1 MESMNTKDRTRGNR
15 RGTADTIDAMQQ
27 LQIPIQRGAPA
38 PLTTQISD
46 GLRAAIHDGRLAPGA
61 RLPSWRDFAAQLGV
75 ARGTVRLAYERLID
89 EGLIVAAGAAGTR
102 VAQRLPLV
110 PPAAPSAAPITEQV
124 TDQMAERT
132 ATAMPDDLA
141 AFPRPACVFQL
152 GVPAHDAF
160 PAQVWSRTLVR
171 ALGASA
177 KQPLAYPDPCGLAAL
192 RAQIAAQLAIA
203 RGLACQPAQVFVTT
217 GYASALALALRT
229 LGLAG
234 RTGWM
239 EDPGYPVARRALG
252 LMGVQVVPVP
262 VDAEGLD
269 VAAGI
274 ARAPHA
280 ALAHVT
286 PGQQAPLGVALSPR
300 RRLALLDWAERSGGW
315 IVEDDYLSELQL
327 QGRAA
332 LALGAAR
339 PDARVLH
346 IGTFSKTLNPSLR
359 IGFLVVPPAE
369 VARFTQAAA
378 LLSPAPTPWVQQA
391 LADFMRGGHYLRHL
405 RRMKR
410 LYASRRD
417 ALTQALD
424 ALSATH
430 ITAGLAVLLRLPPSV
445 ADVPLVQA
453 AQAHDLSPGALS
465 PWYAQPDPQ
474 RMGLLLSVTNLH
486 EDRARETCERLMR
499 FIARHG

>member
-1 MESMNTKDRTRGNR
+1 MNTKDRTRGNR
-15 RGTADTIDAMQQ
+15 RSATDTIGAMQQ

-110 PPAAPSAAPITEQV
+110 PQAAQIAEQNAEQNPEQKAA
-124 TDQMAERT
+124 
-132 ATAMPDDLA
+132 AMPDDFA
-141 AFPRPACVFQL
+141 AFPRPASVFQL

-160 PAQVWSRTLVR
+160 PAQVWARTLAR
-171 ALGASA
+171 ALGTSA
-177 KQPLAYPDPCGLAAL
+177 KQPLAYPDPRGLAAL
-192 RAQIAAQLAIA
+192 RAQIAANLAIA

-217 GYASALALALRT
+217 GYASALALAVRT
-229 LGLAG
+229 LGLVG
-234 RTGWM
+234 RSGWM

-252 LMGVQVVPVP
+252 LLGVQVVPVP

-269 VAAGI
+269 LAAGI

-286 PGQQAPLGVALSPR
+286 PGQQAPLGVALSPQ

-369 VARFTQAAA
+369 VARFTQATS
-378 LLSPAPTPWVQQA
+378 LLSPAPAPLVQQA

-417 ALTQALD
+417 ALIHALN

-430 ITAGLAVLLRLPPSV
+430 ITAGLAVLLRLPPGV

-486 EDRARETCERLMR
+486 EDRARETCERMMR

>member
-1 MESMNTKDRTRGNR
+1 
-15 RGTADTIDAMQQ
+15 MQQ
-27 LQIPIQRGAPA
+27 LHIPIQRDARA
-38 PLTTQISD
+38 SLTSQISE
-46 GLRAAIHDGRLAPGA
+46 GLRAAIHEGRLAAGA

-89 EGLIVAAGAAGTR
+89 EGLIVASGAAGTH
-102 VAQRLPLV
+102 VARRLP
-110 PPAAPSAAPITEQV
+110 PALPATGPATHPTAEGIKDDFAAY
-124 TDQMAERT
+124 
-132 ATAMPDDLA
+132 
-141 AFPRPACVFQL
+141 PRPTSVFQL

-160 PAQVWSRTLVR
+160 PALVWSRTVAR
-171 ALGASA
+171 ALRATSTP
-177 KQPLAYPDPCGLAAL
+177 PLVYPDPRGLPAL
-192 RAQIAAQLAIA
+192 RAQIAANLAIA
-203 RGLACQPAQVFVTT
+203 RGLACQPSQVFVTT
-217 GYASALALALRT
+217 GYAGALALAVRT

-234 RTGWM
+234 RAAWM

-252 LMGVQVVPVP
+252 LLGVEALPVP

-269 VAAGI
+269 VAEGI

-300 RRLALLDWAERSGGW
+300 RRIALLEWAERTGGW

-327 QGRAA
+327 QGRAT
-332 LALGAAR
+332 LGLGAGQ
-339 PDARVLH
+339 PEARVLH

-378 LLSPAPTPWVQQA
+378 LLSPAPAPLVQQA

-417 ALTQALD
+417 ALIHALD

-430 ITAGLAVLLRLPPSV
+430 RTAGLTVLLRLPPGV
-445 ADVPLVQA
+445 ADVPLVKA
-453 AQAHDLSPGALS
+453 AQAHDLSPVALS
-465 PWYAQPDPQ
+465 PWYAQPDTQ
-474 RMGLLLSVTNLH
+474 RMGLMLGVTNVH
-486 EDRARETCERLMR
+486 EDRAQETCERLMR
-499 FIARHG
+499 FIARHT